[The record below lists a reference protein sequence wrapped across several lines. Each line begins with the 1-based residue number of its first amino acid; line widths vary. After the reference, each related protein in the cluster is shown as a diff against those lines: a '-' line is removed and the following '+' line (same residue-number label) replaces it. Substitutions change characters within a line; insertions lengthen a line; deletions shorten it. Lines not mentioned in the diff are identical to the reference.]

1 MKSLVL
7 ARLLAPLLVAC
18 AGPVPPAEVPVTSA
32 ERVFVEGVLARLDG
46 EELARVRTLD
56 MDQVLAGNSPGV
68 VSTLGGLADPGVPL
82 VIDREASV
90 AAPAPGAAEA
100 EGSLA
105 LARFEVTPAVTSDRA
120 VRLDMTLDIS
130 AAGGHHRFT
139 KADTVAGSRLL
150 VWDTDLKTSAGES
163 IVMLV
168 QPTLIESE
176 QDLKTILQRRAAPPV
191 SQ

>member
-1 MKSLVL
+1 
-7 ARLLAPLLVAC
+7 
-18 AGPVPPAEVPVTSA
+18 
-32 ERVFVEGVLARLDG
+32 VFVEGVLARLDD

-56 MDQVLAGNSPGV
+56 MDQVLAGSSPGV

-100 EGSLA
+100 EAEGSLA
-105 LARFEVTPAVTSDRA
+105 LARFEVTPAITSDRA

-130 AAGGHHRFT
+130 ATGGHHHFT

-176 QDLKTILQRRAAPPV
+176 QDLKTILQRRAAPHT